1 MTWILGII
9 KIVVLLGTLITIHE
23 LGHFLVARLCKVK
36 VLKFAIGFGP
46 KIFTKTTSKTE
57 YTLRLIP
64 FGGFV
69 QMEGEEE
76 RSEDEDAFNKKPIWQ
91 RILIVAAGATVNIV
105 FALIIYFV
113 IVSSTNLYQSSILT
127 NVEPDSFAYSIGLR
141 SGDEIVRVNNKKT
154 ITGTKVDEIIEKAKD
169 DKMTFKV
176 KRYGQI
182 KEIVAEI
189 PYSTRGIIGV
199 GFSKNI
205 ETLPESG
212 QSGENGGLVAMVYQ
226 GTAASESGLKEGDI
240 LISINNEKMH
250 SVDEI
255 IETIRNL
262 PEQSITLTVLR
273 DNKEETINIT
283 PKATRERY
291 TDFSYT
297 YISPGF
303 WKGIRYALNETNWYF
318 GANMEAYAKLFTGKT
333 ENIEVMGVVGIANEI
348 TKTSAWVEFF
358 YMMCAISLSLGVF
371 NLLPIPALDGGRILI
386 LIIEAIRRK
395 PLKEN
400 MEQAIILA
408 GFAVIIIFAIVVTV
422 FDVAKLF

>member
-1 MTWILGII
+1 
-9 KIVVLLGTLITIHE
+9 
-23 LGHFLVARLCKVK
+23 
-36 VLKFAIGFGP
+36 
-46 KIFTKTTSKTE
+46 
-57 YTLRLIP
+57 
-64 FGGFV
+64 
-69 QMEGEEE
+69 MEGEEE

-113 IVSSTNLYQSSILT
+113 IVSNTNLYQSSILT

-176 KRYGQI
+176 KRDGQI

-255 IETIRNL
+255 IETI
-262 PEQSITLTVLR
+262 
-273 DNKEETINIT
+273 NIT

-333 ENIEVMGVVGIANEI
+333 ENVEVMGVVGIANEI

-422 FDVAKLF
+422 FDVAKFF

>member
-1 MTWILGII
+1 
-9 KIVVLLGTLITIHE
+9 
-23 LGHFLVARLCKVK
+23 
-36 VLKFAIGFGP
+36 
-46 KIFTKTTSKTE
+46 
-57 YTLRLIP
+57 
-64 FGGFV
+64 
-69 QMEGEEE
+69 
-76 RSEDEDAFNKKPIWQ
+76 
-91 RILIVAAGATVNIV
+91 
-105 FALIIYFV
+105 
-113 IVSSTNLYQSSILT
+113 
-127 NVEPDSFAYSIGLR
+127 
-141 SGDEIVRVNNKKT
+141 
-154 ITGTKVDEIIEKAKD
+154 
-169 DKMTFKV
+169 MTFKV
-176 KRYGQI
+176 KRDGQI

-226 GTAASESGLKEGDI
+226 GT
-240 LISINNEKMH
+240 INNEKMH

-262 PEQSITLTVLR
+262 PEQNITLTVLR

-333 ENIEVMGVVGIANEI
+333 ENVEVMGVVGIANEI

-395 PLKEN
+395 PRKEN